1 MTHTLFREG
10 RARLLGRLMFRHTTT
25 RHLEAHNKSRDAR
38 DVLATRVG
46 NDLQCQGIGSDLDA
60 LVDKDREG

>member
-1 MTHTLFREG
+1 
-10 RARLLGRLMFRHTTT
+10 MFRHTTT

-60 LVDKDREG
+60 LVDKDQEG